1 MAFDPARVVGDYG
14 DIDGEVEACRT
25 AAALFDF
32 SFVARARVT
41 GPHALVLLGQ
51 LTSRDLASMT
61 VGDIR
66 YALRAEPGGRLV
78 SDLTIWRL
86 AADAYEL
93 MSGRS
98 EDIADLVRLSP
109 PGDVVD
115 LSGQSAI
122 FAVQGPN
129 TLAHLAA
136 ATDVYEIARL
146 AYYRCCHARMLGAD
160 CLVGRL
166 GYTGEAGFEII
177 VSSQEAPQMW
187 AALSRLA
194 RPAGFAAADI
204 LRIEAGFLLFANELR
219 VPVAAG
225 EVGLSAFAGSLPASL
240 GPPLT
245 LVAFR
250 AEARER
256 PILWQSTA
264 VLARPE
270 QGHIAVTSA
279 CWSRR
284 AGGVLGLG
292 FAHAGDVAA
301 GRPLADPVGAFA
313 SITLLPRPFYDPG
326 KRRPRAPWRAIG

>member
-1 MAFDPARVVGDYG
+1 MAFDPARVVIDYG

-32 SFVARARVT
+32 SFVARARVA
-41 GPHALVLLGQ
+41 GPQALALLGEM
-51 LTSRDLASMT
+51 TSRDHATMA

-66 YALRAEPGGRLV
+66 YALRARPDGRLV

-86 AADAYEL
+86 DPDTYEL

-98 EDIADLVRLSP
+98 EDIADLVRLA
-109 PGDVVD
+109 PGDVTD
-115 LSGQSAI
+115 LSGKSAI

-129 TLAHLAA
+129 TLARLAS
-136 ATDVYEIARL
+136 ATDVSEISRL
-146 AYYRCCHARMLGAD
+146 AYYRCCRARLLGAD

-177 VSSQEAPQMW
+177 VAEHAAPRLW
-187 AALSRLA
+187 TALSGLA

-204 LRIEAGFLLFANELR
+204 LRIEAGFVLFANELR
-219 VPVAAG
+219 VPVGAG
-225 EVGLSAFAGSLPASL
+225 EVGLSRFAGSRPARL
-240 GPPLT
+240 GTPLT

-250 AEARER
+250 ADAAGR
-256 PILWQSTA
+256 PILWQPAAT
-264 VLARPE
+264 LARPAPGE
-270 QGHIAVTSA
+270 IVVTSA

-292 FAHAGDVAA
+292 FAHADDVAA
-301 GRPLADPVGAFA
+301 GRPLADPTRAFA
-313 SITLLPRPFYDPG
+313 ALSLVPRPFYDPG
-326 KRRPRAPWRAIG
+326 KRRPRAAW